1 MRIERAVVDTNV
13 LISAALSPRSAPA
26 QIVDYLLQYAI
37 LVFSRET
44 FAELETR
51 LWRPKFDRYLDMERR
66 RLLLHDFAAAAQWI
80 DLPATPRSAHSRD
93 PDDDVF
99 LHTALHGKAEWLV
112 SGDKDLLELSP
123 AEWGFEILSPAQAL
137 EKWQQDVS

>member
-13 LISAALSPRSAPA
+13 LISAALSPWPAPA
-26 QIVDYLLQYAI
+26 QIVDCLLQHAT
-37 LVFSRET
+37 LAFSRET
-44 FAELETR
+44 FEELETR

-80 DLPATPRSAHSRD
+80 DLPATPRPAYSRD

-99 LHTALHGKAEWLV
+99 LHTALHGKAEWPV
-112 SGDKDLLELSP
+112 SSDKDLLELPP
-123 AEWGFEILSPAQAL
+123 ADWGFEILSPTQAL
-137 EKWQQDVS
+137 EKWHQK